1 MYRLVYRNF
10 GSYDALLVTQA
21 VDAPGGNVADLRW
34 MEIRNAAAN
43 PPVIYQNSS
52 FVPDSTARWMSS
64 AAFDKL
70 GNIGIGYSASSSAIN
85 PGIRVTGR
93 RRTDA
98 KNVLRTEQVVQNGT
112 GSQTTGLSRW
122 GDYSTM
128 QIDPADD
135 CTFWYTTQYIA
146 ANGTFNWNTR
156 IASFKF
162 PTCR

>member
-1 MYRLVYRNF
+1 M
-10 GSYDALLVTQA
+10 
-21 VDAPGGNVADLRW
+21 
-34 MEIRNAAAN
+34 
-43 PPVIYQNSS
+43 
-52 FVPDSTARWMSS
+52 
-64 AAFDKL
+64 
-70 GNIGIGYSASSSAIN
+70 
-85 PGIRVTGR
+85 
-93 RRTDA
+93 
-98 KNVLRTEQVVQNGT
+98 LRTEQVVQNGT